1 MIEIYF
7 KDIKKE
13 KLEKIKDVKDGC
25 WINIENAKEED
36 LKYVAKLTGLD
47 MPDLDDVLD
56 PYELPRIEREGEN
69 IIIFVRD
76 AQEEN
81 KEDIYTSLLTLIVT
95 PRYFFTISPSKNKII
110 NSMIDKGISLS
121 TTQRSKMLISILLLI
136 SKNFTKQ
143 IKKIRTSVFYQKKKI
158 DDVES
163 LDIVELIKN
172 EEIVNQYISVLF
184 PMRNVFEAIGS
195 GGYVHLYSYDTDL
208 LEDMIISIKQSAD
221 ICSVSEKSIRTLRE
235 SYQAIFTNR
244 LNKTIRLLTSFT
256 IILTIP
262 TIIASIYGMNIG
274 LPFQENPLAFLFIL
288 ASIFL
293 ISSVFFIIFYV
304 NKCL

>member
-7 KDIKKE
+7 KDIKKQ
-13 KLEKIKDVKDGC
+13 KIEEINDVRDGC

-36 LKYVAKLTGLD
+36 LNYVAKLTGLD
-47 MPDLDDVLD
+47 MPDLDDILD

-69 IIIFVRD
+69 IIVFVRD
-76 AQEEN
+76 AQEES

-95 PRYFFTISPSKNKII
+95 PRYFFTISSSKNKII
-110 NSMIDKGISLS
+110 NSVIEKGIGFS
-121 TTQRSKMLISILLLI
+121 TTQRSKMLIYILLLI

-143 IKKIRTSVFYQKKKI
+143 IKKIRTSVFYQKKNLEK
-158 DDVES
+158 VES

-172 EEIVNQYISVLF
+172 EEIFNQYTSVLI
-184 PMRNVFEAIGS
+184 PMKNVFEAIAG

-221 ICSVSEKSIRTLRE
+221 ICSVNMKSIRSLRE

-244 LNKTIRLLTSFT
+244 LNKTIRFLTSFT
-256 IILTIP
+256 IVLTIP
-262 TIIASIYGMNIG
+262 TIIASIYGMNVD
-274 LPFQENPLAFLFIL
+274 LPFQNNPAAFLYVL
-288 ASIFL
+288 IFTLL
-293 ISSVFFIIFYV
+293 ISLIFFIIFYI
-304 NKCL
+304 KKWL

>member
-25 WINIENAKEED
+25 WVNIENAKEED
-36 LKYVAKLTGLD
+36 LEYVAKLTGLD

-110 NSMIDKGISLS
+110 NSMIDKGISSS

-172 EEIVNQYISVLF
+172 EEIVNQYISVLV
-184 PMRNVFEAIGS
+184 PMKNVFETIGS

-221 ICSVSEKSIRTLRE
+221 ICSVNEKSIRSLRE

-244 LNKTIRLLTSFT
+244 LNKTIRFLTSFT

-274 LPFQENPLAFLFIL
+274 LPFQESPLAFLFVL

-304 NKCL
+304 NKWL

>member
-293 ISSVFFIIFYV
+293 ISSIFFIIFYV
-304 NKCL
+304 NKWL

>member
-304 NKCL
+304 NKWL

>member
-36 LKYVAKLTGLD
+36 LEYVAKLTGLD

-110 NSMIDKGISLS
+110 NSMIDKGISSS

-221 ICSVSEKSIRTLRE
+221 ICSVNEKSIRSLRE

-244 LNKTIRLLTSFT
+244 LNKTIRFLTSFT

-274 LPFQENPLAFLFIL
+274 LPFQESPLAFLFVLI
-288 ASIFL
+288 SIFL

-304 NKCL
+304 NKWL

>member
-1 MIEIYF
+1 MIELYF
-7 KDIKKE
+7 KDVKKE

-36 LKYVAKLTGLD
+36 LEYVAKLTGLD

-110 NSMIDKGISLS
+110 NSMIDKGISPS

-221 ICSVSEKSIRTLRE
+221 ICSVSEKSIRSLRE

-256 IILTIP
+256 IILTVP

-288 ASIFL
+288 ALIFL

-304 NKCL
+304 NKWL